1 MARKATVSPLEARVM
16 RGALAV
22 TRSFAGA
29 WNGVASILGGW
40 IGAYPSADPR
50 RKILEDWRP
59 RTATANQALVPSLSV
74 LVAQLRHLDRSAPTL
89 RGIVAKL
96 QEDVDRLSKGCGL
109 GTCLY
114 KNRNL

>member
-1 MARKATVSPLEARVM
+1 MTVPTEWILTVLLALATVIST
-16 RGALAV
+16 LAAIIY
-22 TRSFAGA
+22 R
-29 WNGVASILGGW
+29 
-40 IGAYPSADPR
+40 
-50 RKILEDWRP
+50 
-59 RTATANQALVPSLSV
+59 QLSTEI
-74 LVAQLRHLDRSAPTL
+74 ATL

>member
-1 MARKATVSPLEARVM
+1 MTVPTEWILTVMIALATVISTLAAIIYR
-16 RGALAV
+16 ALSNEIA
-22 TRSFAGA
+22 
-29 WNGVASILGGW
+29 
-40 IGAYPSADPR
+40 
-50 RKILEDWRP
+50 
-59 RTATANQALVPSLSV
+59 
-74 LVAQLRHLDRSAPTL
+74 TL

>member
-1 MARKATVSPLEARVM
+1 MVLIALATVIST
-16 RGALAV
+16 LAAIIY
-22 TRSFAGA
+22 R
-29 WNGVASILGGW
+29 
-40 IGAYPSADPR
+40 
-50 RKILEDWRP
+50 
-59 RTATANQALVPSLSV
+59 QLSTEI
-74 LVAQLRHLDRSAPTL
+74 ATL